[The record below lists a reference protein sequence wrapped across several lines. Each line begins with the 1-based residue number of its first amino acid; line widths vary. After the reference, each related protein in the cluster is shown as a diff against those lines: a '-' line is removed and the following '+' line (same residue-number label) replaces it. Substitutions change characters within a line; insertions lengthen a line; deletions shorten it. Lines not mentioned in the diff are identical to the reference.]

1 MLSIKV
7 LVKSNKEEIM
17 GDLSTLLNSN
27 ITQLVVTVGGFYW
40 LGKKVDE
47 HFAALNKKCEEKK
60 AA

>member
-1 MLSIKV
+1 
-7 LVKSNKEEIM
+7 M

-47 HFAALNKKCEEKK
+47 HFEALNKKCDESKK
-60 AA
+60 TA